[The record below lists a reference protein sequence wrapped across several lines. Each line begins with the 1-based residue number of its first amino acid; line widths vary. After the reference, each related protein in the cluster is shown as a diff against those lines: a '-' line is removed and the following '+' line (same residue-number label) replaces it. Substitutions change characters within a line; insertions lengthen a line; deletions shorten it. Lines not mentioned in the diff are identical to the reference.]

1 MIPSESSP
9 ISSSAAE
16 RIIPS
21 EATPRSFALRSFSPP
36 GIRRPGQGDGD
47 GLAGGDVG
55 RAADDRPRLAVAGVD
70 RADAEPVGVGVRL
83 AGQHPADHEAVAARR
98 AERRHPL
105 DLGPGHRQAL
115 GELLGADAGVA
126 VLAQP

>member
-1 MIPSESSP
+1 MPSASSP
-9 ISSSAAE
+9 TSSSVAE

-36 GIRRPGQGDGD
+36 GMRRTRQRHGD

-55 RAADDRPRLAVAGVD
+55 RAADDRPLAVAGVD
-70 RADAEPVGVGVRL
+70 RADPQPVGVGVLLGR
-83 AGQHPADHEAVAARR
+83 QHLADHEALGRGRADAAD
-98 AERRHPL
+98 PL
-105 DLGPGHRQAL
+105 DLGPGHRQPL
-115 GELLGADAGVA
+115 GDLRGADAGVA